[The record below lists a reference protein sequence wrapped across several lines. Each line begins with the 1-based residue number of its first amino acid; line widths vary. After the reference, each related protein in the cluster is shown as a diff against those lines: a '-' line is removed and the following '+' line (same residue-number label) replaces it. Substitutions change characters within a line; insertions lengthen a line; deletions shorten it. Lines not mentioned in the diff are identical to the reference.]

1 MNILIDIGHPAH
13 VHMFKHAAHELMQ
26 HGHKVLFT
34 TRDKEFE
41 IRLLK
46 EEGLSYV
53 SLGKKR
59 KSLSGKIHNLI
70 GFDYKVWK
78 IAGRC
83 KPDVFLSHGS
93 ITASHVAFIMKK
105 PHIAFED
112 TFNFEQVR
120 LYKPFT
126 KVILTSD
133 YQNPL
138 SQDRRNI
145 SYAGYNELLY
155 LHPNRFSP
163 DKTVLRE
170 LGVSE
175 DDKYV
180 IIRFVAWNAS
190 HDVGHKGMTYENKIK
205 AIQSFLPYA
214 KVFISS
220 EKELPQELEQYRIRI
235 APERMHDVMAF
246 ASLIF
251 GESAT
256 MVTEGVVL
264 GVPGIYIDSDGRYY
278 TNSIADKYGLCFN
291 YTENLVEQQ
300 RAILKGVE
308 ILKNDKKDIK
318 QDFAL
323 RRTKMLSEK
332 IDVTAFLV
340 WFVENYPK
348 SAQIIKENPDYQY
361 NFK

>member
-138 SQDRRNI
+138 SQDRKNI

-155 LHPNRFSP
+155 LHPNHFVP
-163 DKTVLRE
+163 DKTVLQE
-170 LGVSE
+170 LGVSK

-180 IIRFVAWNAS
+180 IVRFVAWNAS
-190 HDVGHKGMTYENKIK
+190 HDIGHKGMIYENKIK

-235 APERMHDVMAF
+235 APERMHDAMAF

-251 GESAT
+251 GESST
-256 MVTEGVVL
+256 MAEEAAML
-264 GVPGIYIDSDGRYY
+264 GVPAVFLNDNSTIYTQHLEHSYQ
-278 TNSIADKYGLCFN
+278 LCLN
-291 YTENLVEQQ
+291 YSESSQDQ
-300 RAILKGVE
+300 MKAISKAVE
-308 ILKNDKKDIK
+308 ILSTDRQAIVEEY
-318 QDFAL
+318 AL
-323 RRTKMLSEK
+323 RRKKMLSEK

-340 WFVENYPK
+340 WFVENYPQ
-348 SAQIIKENPDYQY
+348 SAQIMKENPDYQY